1 MGLVGYS
8 QLVYPLSQTALSQ
21 KPVSWKA
28 VSQPVSK
35 FKKDQLTII
44 HFHVDA
50 QFSYYLRKCFQ
61 NKHFA
66 PDQKFDGRRFLVRSS
81 LVRKQRF
88 NYVRGPYPT
97 VALGSLVVVAL

>member
-1 MGLVGYS
+1 MVHDFGYS

-44 HFHVDA
+44 PT
-50 QFSYYLRKCFQ
+50 SYSQLVC
-61 NKHFA
+61 
-66 PDQKFDGRRFLVRSS
+66 PLSQK
-81 LVRKQRF
+81 
-88 NYVRGPYPT
+88 
-97 VALGSLVVVAL
+97 ALSQKPVS